1 IIPSSG
7 ISGLTHSERLGAVR
21 PTRSR
26 SNRRMYV
33 SPYRDK
39 SDVINLIRQ
48 SSETPPSDDYETKR
62 LFLNQLLSYILETRQ
77 ESLNDA
83 TLFEELCLLLVR
95 ILRDNHACIRAMCF
109 RLLRLCL
116 FTERN
121 LVCILTSQ
129 ADVYTVRALDL
140 QVENDEE
147 REEALQLIFKMM
159 VIYQQSHLKRL
170 IEFSAAQQE
179 GKKYA
184 FPKSIMQP
192 VIALALRTVCPRKGK
207 DSTNPYEKTCGGEN
221 ATDGLSMACF
231 EVFLE
236 FCVLEPDLILKMAGT
251 DWMVRILTG
260 DSTVSQRVAAVVAR
274 ILVAWLDQPTLRAKG
289 KLHLVLEQI
298 FAPLIEFGFFQK
310 NLASTEQGERIVD
323 SAMHNFSISFLCIL
337 RTWSGLLS
345 CAAIGPN
352 SKLISS
358 SPFRLLEYLGL
369 GTVDDNNLA
378 RIREMIVDIC
388 CDFLNLPYASMKFEN
403 WDHALEYYSSIT
415 VPDEFSYSLKDDFVL
430 AQSEMCIA
438 MDEELARHV
447 DLLRCFRSLAGFILI
462 NAGLLQSLA
471 RLIVAQPDSSS
482 GLKATLFV
490 TDVVRTASAVM
501 PSGWRATLLSMP
513 TLVQSACETLA
524 QSMAAAAIHG
534 YYDPNQTDRFTF
546 PHSWNA
552 AMLLNRF
559 DMLNKAWIG
568 NSLSGPA
575 VDSHYSL
582 FLCPPKALSL
592 PGRCFSDESS
602 LQPLI
607 DETLSGD
614 DNGINWEAAAI
625 LLAHISDGNRDL
637 RMEAIWG
644 VLDKIMTA
652 LWPRNGAHKRW
663 KQCRFP
669 IVVARSAIT
678 LGLELANEDEK
689 FLQIFTRYATE
700 CCSALSERKSS
711 TDLFSVKNLVDSG
724 SMFYFCLIGTMS
736 AHPNG
741 VMALEKSGILQTFV
755 DFMVPSTNAAYVKL
769 IVSCLDYEF
778 DHCYLSKVILQ
789 KALTSTCE
797 TARRWCTRF
806 LSTLAYRRLPNFS
819 DWGFR
824 LLLGQLG
831 DQSVKVIRHAIR
843 VLHTWLPV
851 YQDAARWLRTAQ
863 LDSFGEAGTLL
874 KVHIYAD
881 SQLCVLDEEG
891 TREAITL
898 WMESFNERYVEVIDD
913 EMRDSLLTV
922 RRTISG
928 TFSRT
933 SGERV
938 ENHGLRVP
946 AHLFGSLS
954 RHEFGRGLIVEL
966 KVIDTLIDALSNEQ
980 EPKKVKAALMA
991 LGHIGSND
999 EGFQLLPI
1007 GVVPQMVRMAEE
1019 AAVLSVRGYAFWAVN
1034 ILSSSLCG
1042 AEALA
1047 RFGWESNHHSYMVD
1061 ERLKKDD
1068 DQLERRSTPSTAPQ
1082 IIVRGPRS
1090 ESDARSVSPSSRCRS
1105 TSLAVTTS
1113 PSVARRVEPRLR
1125 RTRSAT
1131 AVHLA
1136 NHNRRTSTKGS
1147 DDATPRHER
1156 AVTGDSMFTSGLGSL
1171 SEDSATADGRRA
1183 TTLDS
1188 LVMEWES
1195 RSRMSTIVYC
1205 LNQGFV
1211 ANRNQLVVQGTVAD
1225 MVRDPHVANA
1235 AREKWRLLPFKTKRF
1250 LEVNRSFGDPERY
1263 VYMTPEE
1270 ELSLS
1275 RYRREML
1282 GDPWLFDE
1290 LRRFRTEG
1298 TYVPQRVSYI
1308 IALPSDVEVMC
1319 LNIFPSRSG
1328 ADQSLAI
1335 HPSDVDNELED
1346 RGARSGHSRSQRSDA
1361 SITHST
1367 FRCFYCSSETKEDF
1381 VLPQRDDLSQLRQ
1394 EVLDQVDML
1403 EIQQST
1409 PEKKLLMLRS
1419 SYPWLFEWPCLY
1431 ADVLELLDEYRFKS
1445 KSRAFLQEIFYN
1457 ALKI

>member
-1 IIPSSG
+1 
-7 ISGLTHSERLGAVR
+7 
-21 PTRSR
+21 
-26 SNRRMYV
+26 MYV

-48 SSETPPSDDYETKR
+48 SSGTPLSDDYETKR

-192 VIALALRTVCPRKGK
+192 VIALALHTVCPRKGK

-221 ATDGLSMACF
+221 ATDGLYFLPELIIACAVDLEKLIWPYLTCTTFCDPCPELTILLSNYWMESNLNSWFRLSMACF

-260 DSTVSQRVAAVVAR
+260 DSTISQRVAAVVAR

-369 GTVDDNNLA
+369 GTVEDNNLQIFA
-378 RIREMIVDIC
+378 PLIEFGFFQKNLASTEQGERIVDSAMHNFSISFLCILRTWSGLLSCAAVGPNSKLISSSPFRLLEYLGLGTVEDNNLVRIREMIVDIC
-388 CDFLNLPYASMKFEN
+388 CDFLNLPYASMKFED

-559 DMLNKAWIG
+559 DTLNKAWIG

-592 PGRCFSDESS
+592 PEKLIADESS

-607 DETLSGD
+607 DEMLSGD

-644 VLDKIMTA
+644 VLDKMMMA

-669 IVVARSAIT
+669 IVVARNAIT
-678 LGLELANEDEK
+678 LGLELANEDER

-741 VMALEKSGILQTFV
+741 VMALEKSGILQT
-755 DFMVPSTNAAYVKL
+755 
-769 IVSCLDYEF
+769 
-778 DHCYLSKVILQ
+778 
-789 KALTSTCE
+789 
-797 TARRWCTRF
+797 
-806 LSTLAYRRLPNFS
+806 
-819 DWGFR
+819 
-824 LLLGQLG
+824 
-831 DQSVKVIRHAIR
+831 
-843 VLHTWLPV
+843 
-851 YQDAARWLRTAQ
+851 
-863 LDSFGEAGTLL
+863 
-874 KVHIYAD
+874 
-881 SQLCVLDEEG
+881 
-891 TREAITL
+891 
-898 WMESFNERYVEVIDD
+898 
-913 EMRDSLLTV
+913 
-922 RRTISG
+922 
-928 TFSRT
+928 
-933 SGERV
+933 
-938 ENHGLRVP
+938 
-946 AHLFGSLS
+946 
-954 RHEFGRGLIVEL
+954 
-966 KVIDTLIDALSNEQ
+966 
-980 EPKKVKAALMA
+980 
-991 LGHIGSND
+991 
-999 EGFQLLPI
+999 
-1007 GVVPQMVRMAEE
+1007 
-1019 AAVLSVRGYAFWAVN
+1019 
-1034 ILSSSLCG
+1034 
-1042 AEALA
+1042 
-1047 RFGWESNHHSYMVD
+1047 
-1061 ERLKKDD
+1061 
-1068 DQLERRSTPSTAPQ
+1068 
-1082 IIVRGPRS
+1082 
-1090 ESDARSVSPSSRCRS
+1090 
-1105 TSLAVTTS
+1105 
-1113 PSVARRVEPRLR
+1113 
-1125 RTRSAT
+1125 
-1131 AVHLA
+1131 
-1136 NHNRRTSTKGS
+1136 
-1147 DDATPRHER
+1147 
-1156 AVTGDSMFTSGLGSL
+1156 
-1171 SEDSATADGRRA
+1171 
-1183 TTLDS
+1183 
-1188 LVMEWES
+1188 
-1195 RSRMSTIVYC
+1195 
-1205 LNQGFV
+1205 
-1211 ANRNQLVVQGTVAD
+1211 
-1225 MVRDPHVANA
+1225 
-1235 AREKWRLLPFKTKRF
+1235 
-1250 LEVNRSFGDPERY
+1250 
-1263 VYMTPEE
+1263 
-1270 ELSLS
+1270 
-1275 RYRREML
+1275 
-1282 GDPWLFDE
+1282 
-1290 LRRFRTEG
+1290 
-1298 TYVPQRVSYI
+1298 
-1308 IALPSDVEVMC
+1308 
-1319 LNIFPSRSG
+1319 
-1328 ADQSLAI
+1328 
-1335 HPSDVDNELED
+1335 
-1346 RGARSGHSRSQRSDA
+1346 
-1361 SITHST
+1361 
-1367 FRCFYCSSETKEDF
+1367 
-1381 VLPQRDDLSQLRQ
+1381 
-1394 EVLDQVDML
+1394 
-1403 EIQQST
+1403 
-1409 PEKKLLMLRS
+1409 
-1419 SYPWLFEWPCLY
+1419 
-1431 ADVLELLDEYRFKS
+1431 
-1445 KSRAFLQEIFYN
+1445 
-1457 ALKI
+1457 

>member
-7 ISGLTHSERLGAVR
+7 TSGLALCERLGAVR

-26 SNRRMYV
+26 SNRRTYM
-33 SPYRDK
+33 SPFRDK

-48 SSETPPSDDYETKR
+48 SSETPLSDDYETKR

-179 GKKYA
+179 G
-184 FPKSIMQP
+184 
-192 VIALALRTVCPRKGK
+192 
-207 DSTNPYEKTCGGEN
+207 N
-221 ATDGLSMACF
+221 
-231 EVFLE
+231 
-236 FCVLEPDLILKMAGT
+236 
-251 DWMVRILTG
+251 
-260 DSTVSQRVAAVVAR
+260 QRVAAVVAR

-592 PGRCFSDESS
+592 PGRCFSEKLLTDESS

-625 LLAHISDGNRDL
+625 FLAHISDGNRDL

-644 VLDKIMTA
+644 VLDKMMTA

-797 TARRWCTRF
+797 AVDPFARKEWYDIKAPSMFYNRQVGKTLINKTQGTKIASEGLKGRVFEVSLADLNDSEADFRKFKLVCEDVQGKNVLTNFHAMSMTRDKLCSIVKKWHTLIEANGVFKTTDGYVLHLFCIGFTKRSPNQVKKTTYTKASKVRKIRARMLELMKKETARRWCTRF

-824 LLLGQLG
+824 LLLGQRLAYL
-831 DQSVKVIRHAIR
+831 VTYKTH
-843 VLHTWLPV
+843 
-851 YQDAARWLRTAQ
+851 
-863 LDSFGEAGTLL
+863 FG
-874 KVHIYAD
+874 
-881 SQLCVLDEEG
+881 Q
-891 TREAITL
+891 
-898 WMESFNERYVEVIDD
+898 
-913 EMRDSLLTV
+913 
-922 RRTISG
+922 TI
-928 TFSRT
+928 
-933 SGERV
+933 
-938 ENHGLRVP
+938 
-946 AHLFGSLS
+946 
-954 RHEFGRGLIVEL
+954 
-966 KVIDTLIDALSNEQ
+966 
-980 EPKKVKAALMA
+980 
-991 LGHIGSND
+991 
-999 EGFQLLPI
+999 
-1007 GVVPQMVRMAEE
+1007 
-1019 AAVLSVRGYAFWAVN
+1019 
-1034 ILSSSLCG
+1034 
-1042 AEALA
+1042 
-1047 RFGWESNHHSYMVD
+1047 
-1061 ERLKKDD
+1061 
-1068 DQLERRSTPSTAPQ
+1068 
-1082 IIVRGPRS
+1082 
-1090 ESDARSVSPSSRCRS
+1090 
-1105 TSLAVTTS
+1105 
-1113 PSVARRVEPRLR
+1113 
-1125 RTRSAT
+1125 
-1131 AVHLA
+1131 
-1136 NHNRRTSTKGS
+1136 
-1147 DDATPRHER
+1147 
-1156 AVTGDSMFTSGLGSL
+1156 
-1171 SEDSATADGRRA
+1171 
-1183 TTLDS
+1183 
-1188 LVMEWES
+1188 
-1195 RSRMSTIVYC
+1195 
-1205 LNQGFV
+1205 
-1211 ANRNQLVVQGTVAD
+1211 
-1225 MVRDPHVANA
+1225 
-1235 AREKWRLLPFKTKRF
+1235 
-1250 LEVNRSFGDPERY
+1250 
-1263 VYMTPEE
+1263 
-1270 ELSLS
+1270 
-1275 RYRREML
+1275 
-1282 GDPWLFDE
+1282 
-1290 LRRFRTEG
+1290 
-1298 TYVPQRVSYI
+1298 
-1308 IALPSDVEVMC
+1308 
-1319 LNIFPSRSG
+1319 
-1328 ADQSLAI
+1328 
-1335 HPSDVDNELED
+1335 
-1346 RGARSGHSRSQRSDA
+1346 
-1361 SITHST
+1361 
-1367 FRCFYCSSETKEDF
+1367 
-1381 VLPQRDDLSQLRQ
+1381 
-1394 EVLDQVDML
+1394 
-1403 EIQQST
+1403 
-1409 PEKKLLMLRS
+1409 
-1419 SYPWLFEWPCLY
+1419 
-1431 ADVLELLDEYRFKS
+1431 
-1445 KSRAFLQEIFYN
+1445 
-1457 ALKI
+1457 